1 MFWLLKR
8 FKKTAEP
15 KKRKKKGRIAILLIV
30 GVIAFQSFAPKDSEL
45 RMKIE
50 DAVNSVTDLLP

>member
-1 MFWLLKR
+1 MFWLLNR
-8 FKKTAEP
+8 VKKTAEP
-15 KKRKKKGRIAILLIV
+15 KKRKKKSRIAILLIV
-30 GVIAFQSFAPKDSEL
+30 GLIAFQNFGPKDSEL

>member
-8 FKKTAEP
+8 FKKKTEP
-15 KKRKKKGRIAILLIV
+15 KKRKKKGWIAILLIV

>member
-15 KKRKKKGRIAILLIV
+15 KKRRKKGLVTILLIL
-30 GVIAFQSFAPKDSEL
+30 GVIAFQNFAPKDSEL

>member
-1 MFWLLKR
+1 MFWLLNR
-8 FKKTAEP
+8 VKKTAEP
-15 KKRKKKGRIAILLIV
+15 KKRKKKSRIAILLIV
-30 GVIAFQSFAPKDSEL
+30 GVIAFQNFGPKDSEL